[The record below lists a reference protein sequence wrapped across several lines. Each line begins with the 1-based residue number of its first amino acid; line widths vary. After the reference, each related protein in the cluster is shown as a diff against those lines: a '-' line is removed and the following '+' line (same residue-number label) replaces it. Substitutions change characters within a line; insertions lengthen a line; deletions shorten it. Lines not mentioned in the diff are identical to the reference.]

1 MAAPFVVFVNFFPH
15 LNMQKTCWLW
25 APTTLSKN
33 SSKSVIFSLLSES
46 CFYCKKTPNLIIKLF
61 LCFVSRPRVG
71 PINSKHKFQMREHFC
86 RHLHSSLISMRLSQ
100 GACPLLMDPRK
111 YNADTV
117 DLCRDDDA
125 RDYWCQRHK
134 TSHLRYRR
142 FRLGSKNS
150 GPFKYSLVQCL
161 RLRLAIMQ
169 HI

>member
-1 MAAPFVVFVNFFPH
+1 MSMASTLCSFFKFFSSFEHAKH
-15 LNMQKTCWLW
+15 LLIMGLDNT
-25 APTTLSKN
+25 KN
-33 SSKSVIFSLLSES
+33 SSKSVILSYLTMNSIVRILLLSS
-46 CFYCKKTPNLIIKLF
+46 KTPNLMIKLF

-125 RDYWCQRHK
+125 RDYW
-134 TSHLRYRR
+134 
-142 FRLGSKNS
+142 
-150 GPFKYSLVQCL
+150 
-161 RLRLAIMQ
+161 
-169 HI
+169 